1 MARIFLYIPMSSL
14 TNRRYKMTYAQF
26 EKMMAEA
33 RIYSPEEIEAQWQEY
48 QYEQRIEAEETAHLN
63 NLPPLE

>member
-1 MARIFLYIPMSSL
+1 
-14 TNRRYKMTYAQF
+14 MTYAQF